1 MFVDMTVMEIE
12 PSANNLIDTNE
23 ILTVYVP
30 ESNENNITEL
40 NLNEMNVIA
49 TGKDNLSLLSLF
61 DNILSFDAIVQIS

>member
-12 PSANNLIDTNE
+12 TSANDLIDTNE

-30 ESNENNITEL
+30 EFNENSITEL

-61 DNILSFDAIVQIS
+61 DNILSFDAIVQIN

>member
-12 PSANNLIDTNE
+12 PSPNNLIDTNE

-30 ESNENNITEL
+30 EFNENSITEL

>member
-1 MFVDMTVMEIE
+1 MTVMEIE

-30 ESNENNITEL
+30 ESNENSTTEL

>member
-12 PSANNLIDTNE
+12 TSANDLIDTNE

-30 ESNENNITEL
+30 ESNENSITEL

-49 TGKDNLSLLSLF
+49 IGKDNLSLLSPF
-61 DNILSFDAIVQIS
+61 DNILSFDAIVQIN

>member
-30 ESNENNITEL
+30 ESNENSTTEL

>member
-1 MFVDMTVMEIE
+1 MFVDMTMMEIE

-30 ESNENNITEL
+30 ESNENSIIEL

-61 DNILSFDAIVQIS
+61 DNILSFDAIVQIN